1 MNCLVAFNLVQA
13 KAVEQQQQQASQANR
28 QEKEKVNVPLLAI

>member
-1 MNCLVAFNLVQA
+1 LLPSTFKGSGTAAN
-13 KAVEQQQQQASQANR
+13 QQASQANR

>member
-1 MNCLVAFNLVQA
+1 LLPSTFKGSGTAAAN
-13 KAVEQQQQQASQANR
+13 QQASQANR

>member
-13 KAVEQQQQQASQANR
+13 KAVEQQQQASQANR